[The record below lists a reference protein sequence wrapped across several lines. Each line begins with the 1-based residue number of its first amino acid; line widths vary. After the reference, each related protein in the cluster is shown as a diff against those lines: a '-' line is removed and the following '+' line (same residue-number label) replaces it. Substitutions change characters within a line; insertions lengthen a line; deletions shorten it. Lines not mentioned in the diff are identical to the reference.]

1 MTKEK
6 LKAYE
11 ERLKPCP
18 FCGTKAKFYAS
29 ANGMGYNASCRNTK
43 CRILV
48 ITESFDSPEEAIKV
62 WNKRG
67 KADAI
72 LQ

>member
-1 MTKEK
+1 MTEKE

-11 ERLKPCP
+11 EQLKPCP
-18 FCGTKAKFYAS
+18 FCGKKVKLYVC
-29 ANGMGYNASCRNTK
+29 ANGKGYNASCRNTE

-48 ITESFDSPEEAIKV
+48 ITEAFVSPEETIKV

-67 KADAI
+67 KAE
-72 LQ
+72 

>member
-1 MTKEK
+1 MTKEE

-11 ERLKPCP
+11 EWLKPCP
-18 FCGTKAKFYAS
+18 FCGKKVKLYVS
-29 ANGMGYNASCRNTK
+29 ANGKGYNASCRNTE

-48 ITESFDSPEEAIKV
+48 ITEAFDSPEEAIRV

-67 KADAI
+67 KANE
-72 LQ
+72 